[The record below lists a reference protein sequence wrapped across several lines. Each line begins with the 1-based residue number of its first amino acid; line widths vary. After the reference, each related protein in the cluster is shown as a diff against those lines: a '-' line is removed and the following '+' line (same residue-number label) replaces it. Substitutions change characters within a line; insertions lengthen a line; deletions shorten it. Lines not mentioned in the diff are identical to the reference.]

1 MGRFMQYYREHA
13 RYLERTYDFVE
24 RLGIDQLKAI
34 LIDDSEGICGAL
46 DAAVQTAVDAFVDP
60 WLEGHTPIHP
70 LQFHTHAGTIAA
82 EPIA

>member
-1 MGRFMQYYREHA
+1 M
-13 RYLERTYDFVE
+13 
-24 RLGIDQLKAI
+24 
-34 LIDDSEGICGAL
+34 LIDDSEGICAAL

-60 WLEGHTPIHP
+60 WLEGNTPIHP